1 MRRRG
6 VAGERADGV
15 QCERR
20 DSWGPL
26 NFSPFPERAESRSW
40 SRPSAASRTYGQV
53 APLSWVASFEPRRTG
68 PAGTIPH
75 ALCSPNP
82 TVPLNPRESTSPAS
96 KTKEPTPRAAALA
109 LTDPHCHVR
118 FAATFGWQS
127 SIEGFPDPECLTAN
141 FVTPFGHDDT
151 VGLLTVTAAGDL
163 MQTNSCSSGSVER
176 YCRSIRTFWTTAR
189 SDPSTAEPQR

>member
-1 MRRRG
+1 MFAKPNSALEPSRVDLPG
-6 VAGERADGV
+6 LEDQGAD
-15 QCERR
+15 
-20 DSWGPL
+20 
-26 NFSPFPERAESRSW
+26 A
-40 SRPSAASRTYGQV
+40 PSGGLGTYGS
-53 APLSWVASFEPRRTG
+53 ALPRQICG
-68 PAGTIPH
+68 P
-75 ALCSPNP
+75 
-82 TVPLNPRESTSPAS
+82 
-96 KTKEPTPRAAALA
+96 
-109 LTDPHCHVR
+109 
-118 FAATFGWQS
+118 FGWHS